1 MSASSIVRS
10 PHYSPPPIAM
20 MTDFGLS
27 DGYVGAM
34 KGVIL
39 DILPW
44 VQVVDVTHEIAP
56 QNVRQAAFVLQMVA
70 PFFPKATVFLVVVDP
85 GVGTRRRAIAVFTDR
100 GVFVGPDNGVFSWI
114 FQHRKV
120 YEIRELANP
129 SYMRAQVSATFH
141 GRDIFAPF
149 AAHIAAGVPA
159 SSIGP
164 VIHDPVSIDL
174 PEPQAHADG
183 HIVGEVIHIDA
194 FGNLITNIREEHLAE
209 GKSWRF
215 EIAGESID
223 DFCRA
228 YGFAQEGQLVALIG
242 SLGYLEIA
250 VRNGHA
256 ARRLNGRLGMP
267 VIAKIVSHKH

>member
-1 MSASSIVRS
+1 MPASSIVRS

-56 QNVRQAAFVLQMVA
+56 QNVRQAAFVLQMVV

-129 SYMRAQVSATFH
+129 AYMRAQVSATFH

-164 VIHDPVSIDL
+164 VIHDPVSFDL
-174 PEPQAHADG
+174 PEPQALADG

-194 FGNLITNIREEHLAE
+194 FGNLITNIKEEHLAE
-209 GKSWRF
+209 GASWRF
-215 EIAGESID
+215 EVAGESID
-223 DFCRA
+223 DFYRA

-267 VIAKIVSHKH
+267 VIARMASRKH